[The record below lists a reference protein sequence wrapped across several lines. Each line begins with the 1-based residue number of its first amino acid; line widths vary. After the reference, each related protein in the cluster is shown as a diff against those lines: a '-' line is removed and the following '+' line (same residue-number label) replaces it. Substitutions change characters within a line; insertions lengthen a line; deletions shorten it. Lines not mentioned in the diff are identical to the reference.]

1 MTLEEK
7 LKNLPTSP
15 GVYLHKDEG
24 GKIIYV
30 GKAKNLRNRVR
41 SYFQSGRGHDL
52 KTRELVR
59 RIRDL
64 EFIVTD
70 TEVEALVLESNLI
83 KQHKPR
89 YNVLL
94 KDDKQYPHLK
104 LTVSEAFPRVMI
116 TRRIQRDGSLY
127 FGPFLPASLARRTID
142 LINRT
147 FQLRTCDIEIDGRLP
162 RPCLEYHIKRCLGP
176 CVKDLCK
183 PDEYAEAVR
192 DVRMFLEGKNKEL
205 AAEYGERM
213 ERASEEMRF
222 EMAAKYRDL
231 RKTVLAVSEQQKMA
245 VTQDLDVDI
254 FGFYR
259 ESSRLALQLFTM
271 REGKIVGRREFF
283 WEDLAEDDSFDA
295 SAFLSDVLTQYYS
308 TDYVPREVHVPAD
321 FEDRELLEKALTE
334 RKGRRVRIL
343 DPQRGQKRE
352 MIELVEKNAQIA
364 FEQRFRV
371 LKPDMERVLEEL
383 QEVLELPRFPARIE
397 SFDVSNISGA
407 ENVAAMV
414 VCENGKMNR
423 QEYRKFR
430 IKSVEGSNDPAS
442 MREAVSR
449 RYRRQLDEGNPL
461 PDLVMIDG
469 GKAQLGAAASA
480 MRELDLEAIPMVG
493 VVKPPR
499 RHNDVSHLLMKGREH
514 EPIYLDSHSPV
525 LRLIQMIRDETHR
538 TAVTYHR
545 KRRELR
551 DFTSELTAI
560 PGVGEKRKNR
570 LLRNLGSIQKVAE
583 ASAEQLSPFVGRKAA
598 EDIVEHFRRQRLA
611 AGITD
616 APEVATADAAG
627 VGAGEAARVEGVG
640 EAVPVTAA
648 SGEVEGVHHPEDPT
662 VMTDETIGDE
672 HIETRLVDPE
682 GDAEDLQPIRSVD
695 HTGEVRKRRKSTRKR
710 GERSTNP
717 HGVKREKL
725 SE

>member
-15 GVYLHKDEG
+15 GVYIHKDEDG
-24 GKIIYV
+24 RVIYV

-41 SYFQSGRGHDL
+41 SYFQSGRGHDR

-83 KQHKPR
+83 KRHKPR

-104 LTVSEAFPRVMI
+104 LTIGEPFPRVMI

-127 FGPFLPASLARRTID
+127 FGPYLPASLARRTID

-176 CVKDLCK
+176 CVKDLCR

-192 DVRMFLEGKNKEL
+192 DVRMFLEGKNREL
-205 AAEYGERM
+205 ADDYGRRM
-213 ERASEEMRF
+213 AQASEEMRF

-245 VTQDLDVDI
+245 TTADRDVDI

-259 ESSRLALQLFTM
+259 EGPRLALQLFTM

-283 WEDLAEDDSFDA
+283 WEDLPEDDSFDPA
-295 SAFLSDVLTQYYS
+295 SFLSEVLTQYYS
-308 TDYVPREVHVPAD
+308 TDYVPREVHVPVD
-321 FEDRELLEKALTE
+321 FEDRALLEKALTE

-343 DPQRGQKRE
+343 DPQRGEKRD
-352 MIELVEKNAQIA
+352 MIELVEKNARIA

-383 QEVLELPRFPARIE
+383 QEILELPRFPARIE

-430 IKSVEGSNDPAS
+430 IKTVEGSNDPAS
-442 MREAVSR
+442 MGEAVLR

-469 GKAQLGAAASA
+469 GKAQLSSAAAA
-480 MRELDLEAIPMVG
+480 MRELDLEAIPMIG

-499 RHNDVSHLLMKGREH
+499 RHNEVSHLLLKGREH
-514 EPIYLDSHSPV
+514 EPVYLDSHSPV

-538 TAVTYHR
+538 AAVTYHR

-551 DFTSELTAI
+551 DFTSELSDI

-570 LLRNLGSIQKVAE
+570 LLRNLGSIQRVSQAGVE
-583 ASAEQLSPFVGRKAA
+583 DLSPFVGRQPA
-598 EDIVEHFRRQRLA
+598 EPEIAHDRRPPAQ
-611 AGITD
+611 G
-616 APEVATADAAG
+616 G
-627 VGAGEAARVEGVG
+627 GGAGERAPAPG
-640 EAVPVTAA
+640 PD
-648 SGEVEGVHHPEDPT
+648 DPT
-662 VMTDETIGDE
+662 VMTDEIIGGE
-672 HIETRLVDPE
+672 HVETRLVDPE
-682 GDAEDLQPIRSVD
+682 GEAEDLQPIRSVD
-695 HTGEVRKRRKSTRKR
+695 HDGRPRERRKSTRKR

-717 HGVKREKL
+717 HGVRREKL
-725 SE
+725 SDDGDEGGAEG